1 MTLSLQRYAPF
12 LLGLLRIVA
21 GLLFLSHGLVKL
33 FGFPPGAQPGPQP
46 LMTMFGVGGVIE
58 LVAGALI
65 ALGLLT
71 RAAAFV
77 ASGEMA
83 VGYWLYHASKGFYPA
98 VNGGDAAILYCF
110 LFLYLVAAGPGAFAL
125 DGLIGAKR
133 ASGAA
138 RRR

>member
-1 MTLSLQRYAPF
+1 MPIADRLNRYAPL

-33 FGFPPGAQPGPQP
+33 FGFPPGAQPGQQQF
-46 LMTMFGVGGVIE
+46 LTLFGIGGLIE

-71 RAAAFV
+71 RPAAFL
-77 ASGEMA
+77 AAGEMA
-83 VGYWLYHASKGFYPA
+83 VGYWMYHAPKGFYPA

-110 LFLYLVAAGPGAFAL
+110 LLLYLVAAGPGALAL
-125 DGLIGAKR
+125 DHRFG
-133 ASGAA
+133 
-138 RRR
+138 RRRGAV